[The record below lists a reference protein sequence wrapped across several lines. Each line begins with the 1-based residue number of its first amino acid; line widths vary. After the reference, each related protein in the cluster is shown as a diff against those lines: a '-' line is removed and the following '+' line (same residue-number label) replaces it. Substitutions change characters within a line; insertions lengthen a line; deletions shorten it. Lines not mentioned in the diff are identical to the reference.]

1 MFRLVG
7 IKLFYSIALV
17 TVLASCEQTRID
29 GEVLTTGPV
38 GDITVVCDNNLWT
51 EEMIEMLDTTISP
64 LITPYFPEV
73 STFKLLHKTPQKFET
88 GNKQLRNLLFIEI
101 DENFKEDKA
110 LIKVSLEKFATNQT
124 LIKVKAGSL
133 VQLKDAIVSRFK
145 SEVFPY
151 FDNDEWKR
159 LQNSNSKIN
168 NKDINKE
175 LSKNFGI
182 ELDVPQGSKLVTSR
196 ANFYRIE
203 FPVEAKG
210 MDTQGERGINII
222 SQSGVLIY
230 QYPILGD
237 SSMTMK
243 SLLMA
248 RDTMIRYNVPHEIDG
263 MYMATQYARI
273 VAPEM
278 YDFISYTGK
287 IEGKEIRG
295 MFKFIDERKEPYTG
309 GAFWEFHFLHPSRK
323 TVVCVSGYLDAPSNT
338 SWIFQLRRLQA
349 VIKSVRTTK

>member
-1 MFRLVG
+1 MFRLLG
-7 IKLFYSIALV
+7 IKFVFSIV
-17 TVLASCEQTRID
+17 VISTIISCDRTHID

-38 GDITVVCDNNLWT
+38 GDINVVCDNNLWT
-51 EEMIEMLDTTISP
+51 EEIIEMLDTTISP

-73 STFKLLHKTPQKFET
+73 STFKLLQKTPQHFEN
-88 GNKQLRNLLFIEI
+88 GNKQLRNLLFITV

-110 LIKVSLEKFATNQT
+110 SIIVSLEKFATNQT
-124 LIKVKAGSL
+124 LVRVVAGSL
-133 VQLKDAIVSRFK
+133 SQLKDAIATRFK
-145 SEVFPY
+145 LEVFPY

-168 NKDINKE
+168 NKDINIE

-196 ANFYRIE
+196 ANFYRVE

-230 QYPILGD
+230 QYPVLGD

-278 YDFISYTGK
+278 YDFINYTGS
-287 IEGKEIRG
+287 ISGKEIRG
-295 MFKFIDERKEPYTG
+295 MFKFIDEQKEPYTG

-323 TVVCVSGYLDAPSNT
+323 TVVCISGYLDAPSNT